1 MHGSARRAGTGDKLR
16 ENEAE
21 RICIAQS
28 AATIGAGRREPEEW
42 DRRWVEVPSFCSGT
56 RHPDLTPVPEFLH
69 HAGKK
74 GPRLP
79 VGWLLPR
86 IDHAAHLLSCAGRI

>member
-1 MHGSARRAGTGDKLR
+1 MDLLGEQAPATSCGRMKLSAFALRNPRPLSAQDAGNRK
-16 ENEAE
+16 
-21 RICIAQS
+21 
-28 AATIGAGRREPEEW
+28 
-42 DRRWVEVPSFCSGT
+42 SGT
-56 RHPDLTPVPEFLH
+56 EDGWKSPAFVQERHPDLTPVPEFLH